1 MNRLTLLLLALC
13 LGINAQNNKIIA
25 SEGWDEESATEV
37 WTENDVTWSID
48 WVEEFTDGSR
58 GRTTFTASDKRKLTV
73 LTDWAVLGG
82 YGYQVLTETPEVSV
96 VSSNQKSMVNTAGV
110 RFQWVRE
117 KRKITTRGSYKRVVI
132 DDTFT
137 SHFPTEEQTNEWV
150 AVDPFDCVVTYKG
163 KSYTFP
169 RKEINVSHK
178 IMDHSY
184 NTLFDMKN
192 DELLYSV
199 GDNTISAVA
208 FGVLHC
214 SVQFFPA
221 EWGFLY
227 DVKQTVSNNKNHNGF
242 VYVWSLHF
250 SEGYVMP
257 VLVASGSINPDWHFE
272 YCEKTDET
280 AYNSAYYHKDSNEW
294 LNAIAS
300 DGSGGMYWSRGGA
313 IVNSKDD
320 EAARNCN
327 WDEGHGTSVHTNRYE
342 ITFPYLGRINAI
354 DTYTD
359 RNMGSWAG
367 IVESDVDQHVN
378 FALSFYFDSPGGKII
393 YDGQEINSFK
403 TFNIESDGPKPM
415 TIQIVPDEGYV
426 LESVT
431 RDNHDATHYVVDNV
445 LSFSSLTYDTSLRF
459 SFVPGEATPP
469 EDPDPDE
476 PQEPE
481 EYVEYNDGTL
491 TFYYDDQR
499 RNREG
504 KTYDL
509 TDSKLS
515 VDGYRVPIWFNHSNS
530 VTRAVFDAS
539 FANSRPTNT
548 TSWFYEFK
556 KLQEIEGIS
565 NLNTSEVTDM
575 SRMFY
580 KTGSSGFEL
589 NVSKFNTSNVKSMHQ
604 MFKGCAVTYLD
615 LSSFDT
621 HQVTDMT
628 GMFDSG
634 QFEEIVFSQKY
645 VSSLSTL
652 CDLAFWKD
660 TDKLKTVTY
669 TGDIPESIHN
679 DFYHHVGTES
689 NPALLKVPEEYWE
702 HYRAK
707 FDGQKFYGGY
717 FTLGDE
723 DDPDNPSH
731 HGSQASAY
739 VVYNEGTLTFYYDNQ
754 RSGRQGTTY
763 GLNDVVGDNCPSWN
777 RHYDTTTKVV
787 FDASFSEARPKTTYR
802 WFSNFWKITEIQGME
817 YLNTS
822 EVTNMGH
829 MFYYVCNLASLDVS
843 GFDTGNVTNMNSMF
857 FLCKGVTDLDVSG
870 FDTGKVT
877 DMVNMFSNC
886 SSLTKLDVS
895 KFNTENVINMGGMFA
910 GCKGINYLN
919 VSNFDTRN
927 VTLMSQMFF
936 GCSSLTSL
944 DVSKF
949 NTSNVTG
956 MSSMFK
962 KCTELTNLIMGSQ
975 FTSDE
980 STNMDA
986 LFANCSKLCK
996 VTFIGDIPTS
1006 INSKFFNGVGTAVAP
1021 ATLVVPEQYEANFQ
1035 AKFDGNMF
1043 YGGYFTLAG
1052 VEFKKGDLN
1061 FDGEVSDDDLE
1072 KMVRLIIL
1080 GMYEANAD
1088 LNGDGVV
1095 NVADIVELVKII
1107 NSDNGTGS
1115 GYFWMGNYMPKSNT
1129 FPTINGKEVEG
1140 IVTTYTSLDD
1150 AMAKASRAYSAGE
1163 YAIVMYPSNWGVKDD
1178 LVFLDSANKK
1188 YYATKQKNLPDFP
1201 DYLYYESTDKI
1212 GANTTMTLST
1222 EVVAKAA
1229 GATLSSK

>member
-1 MNRLTLLLLALC
+1 MC
-13 LGINAQNNKIIA
+13 IGINAQDNKIIA
-25 SEGWDEESATEV
+25 SEGWDEESATAV

-48 WVEEFTDGSR
+48 WVEEYTDGSK

-82 YGYQVLTETPEVSV
+82 YDYHVLTETPEVNV
-96 VSSNQKSMVNTAGV
+96 VSSSQKSKVNTAGV
-110 RFQWVRE
+110 SFQWVRE
-117 KRKITTRGSYKRVVI
+117 KRKITTRGSYKRIVI
-132 DDTFT
+132 DDTFP
-137 SHFPTEEQTNEWV
+137 SPFPTEEQTNEWV

-163 KSYTFP
+163 QSYTFP
-169 RKEINVSHK
+169 RKEVCVSHS
-178 IMDHSY
+178 ILDHWY
-184 NTLFDMKN
+184 NSSFDMKN

-208 FGVLHC
+208 FGVLHREA
-214 SVQFFPA
+214 SFFPP
-221 EWGFLY
+221 EWGILY
-227 DVKQTVSNNKNHNGF
+227 EVKQTLASTKNGYGKHSGF
-242 VYVWSLHF
+242 AYIWSLHF

-257 VLVASGSINPDWHFE
+257 VPTFSVPNWHFE
-272 YCEKTDET
+272 YCERTDET
-280 AYNSAYYHKDSNEW
+280 DYNSAYYVSKSGEW
-294 LNAIAS
+294 LNAIAE
-300 DGSGGMYWSRGGA
+300 DKNGGMYWTRNEA
-313 IVNSKDD
+313 IMDYVSD
-320 EAARNCN
+320 EVASNLN
-327 WDEGHGTSVHTNRYE
+327 WNEGHGTSVHTNRFK
-342 ITFPYLGRINAI
+342 ITFPYLGRIEAI

-359 RNMGSWAG
+359 NNLGSWTG
-367 IVESDVDQHVN
+367 ITEHDVNQHVN
-378 FALSFYFDSPGGKII
+378 FSLRFYFDTPGGKII
-393 YDGQEINSFK
+393 YDGQEINSFE

-426 LESVT
+426 LKRVM
-431 RDNHDATHYVVDNV
+431 RGDHDATHYVVDNV

-459 SFVPGEATPP
+459 VFEQGEATPP
-469 EDPDPDE
+469 ENSDPDE

-589 NVSKFNTSNVKSMHQ
+589 DVSKFNTSNVKSMHQ

-679 DFYHHVGTES
+679 DFYRHVGTKS

-707 FDGQKFYGGY
+707 FDGQMFYGGY

-723 DDPDNPSH
+723 DDPDIPSH

-777 RHYDTTTKVV
+777 EHYNTTTKVV
-787 FDASFSEARPKTTYR
+787 FDASFSEAKPKTTYR
-802 WFSNFWKITEIQGME
+802 WFSNFWKITEIQGLE

-829 MFYYVCNLASLDVS
+829 MFYYVSSLANLDVS
-843 GFDTGNVTNMNSMF
+843 GFDTRNVTNMNSMF
-857 FLCKGVTDLDVSG
+857 FLCRAMTNLDVSG

-886 SSLTKLDVS
+886 
-895 KFNTENVINMGGMFA
+895 
-910 GCKGINYLN
+910 
-919 VSNFDTRN
+919 
-927 VTLMSQMFF
+927 
-936 GCSSLTSL
+936 
-944 DVSKF
+944 
-949 NTSNVTG
+949 
-956 MSSMFK
+956 
-962 KCTELTNLIMGSQ
+962 TELTNLIMGSQ

-980 STNMDA
+980 STSIDA
-986 LFANCSKLCK
+986 LFSNCSKLCK

-1006 INSKFFNGVGTAVAP
+1006 INSKFFEGFGTADAP
-1021 ATLVVPEQYEANFQ
+1021 ATLVVPEQYKANYQ
-1035 AKFDGNMF
+1035 AKFDGNLF

-1061 FDGEVSDDDLE
+1061 FDGEVNDVDLE
-1072 KMVRLIIL
+1072 KMVGLIMS
-1080 GMYEANAD
+1080 GKYEVNAD
-1088 LNGDGVV
+1088 LNSDGVV
-1095 NVADIVELVKII
+1095 NAADIVELINII
-1107 NSDNGTGS
+1107 KNNSNVGS
-1115 GYFWMGNYMPKSNT
+1115 GYFWIGTMKPNSSNIAT
-1129 FPTINGKEVEG
+1129 KEGV
-1140 IVTTYTSLDD
+1140 VTTYRSLSEALSHSPSLAVQAGSYAVVLCPSSWNVYADNVVLQD
-1150 AMAKASRAYSAGE
+1150 EESGKNYNLKKGTTDIEDHDVFETTGRIEATTTVVLKTKA
-1163 YAIVMYPSNWGVKDD
+1163 D
-1178 LVFLDSANKK
+1178 
-1188 YYATKQKNLPDFP
+1188 
-1201 DYLYYESTDKI
+1201 
-1212 GANTTMTLST
+1212 ANTN
-1222 EVVAKAA
+1222 
-1229 GATLSSK
+1229 

>member
-1 MNRLTLLLLALC
+1 MDIEGTAFDNCYNIETFTVEDGNLT
-13 LGINAQNNKIIA
+13 INANI
-25 SEGWDEESATEV
+25 
-37 WTENDVTWSID
+37 
-48 WVEEFTDGSR
+48 F
-58 GRTTFTASDKRKLTV
+58 V
-73 LTDWAVLGG
+73 LTN
-82 YGYQVLTETPEVSV
+82 Y
-96 VSSNQKSMVNTAGV
+96 
-110 RFQWVRE
+110 
-117 KRKITTRGSYKRVVI
+117 
-132 DDTFT
+132 
-137 SHFPTEEQTNEWV
+137 
-150 AVDPFDCVVTYKG
+150 
-163 KSYTFP
+163 
-169 RKEINVSHK
+169 
-178 IMDHSY
+178 
-184 NTLFDMKN
+184 
-192 DELLYSV
+192 
-199 GDNTISAVA
+199 
-208 FGVLHC
+208 
-214 SVQFFPA
+214 
-221 EWGFLY
+221 
-227 DVKQTVSNNKNHNGF
+227 
-242 VYVWSLHF
+242 
-250 SEGYVMP
+250 
-257 VLVASGSINPDWHFE
+257 
-272 YCEKTDET
+272 
-280 AYNSAYYHKDSNEW
+280 
-294 LNAIAS
+294 
-300 DGSGGMYWSRGGA
+300 
-313 IVNSKDD
+313 
-320 EAARNCN
+320 
-327 WDEGHGTSVHTNRYE
+327 
-342 ITFPYLGRINAI
+342 
-354 DTYTD
+354 
-359 RNMGSWAG
+359 
-367 IVESDVDQHVN
+367 
-378 FALSFYFDSPGGKII
+378 
-393 YDGQEINSFK
+393 
-403 TFNIESDGPKPM
+403 DGPKYFISHITSPNELYSGVFRED
-415 TIQIVPDEGYV
+415 TTRPILCVPTGTKKIYQSLEGWKRVKYIVEASGPDEAFMDGKNLYRINGSELTFV
-426 LESVT
+426 VGATSSRTEVPATISYRDQIYTVTIIGEEAFKGAGLNGNIIIPSTIKEIGDNAFSLRVADYSKSVT
-431 RDNHDATHYVVDNV
+431 SYIKDPFPISDNV
-445 LSFSSLTYDTSLRF
+445 FDEEMKANKPLY
-459 SFVPGEATPP
+459 VPYGTKVKY
-469 EDPDPDE
+469 
-476 PQEPE
+476 QTT
-481 EYVEYNDGTL
+481 DGWK
-491 TFYYDDQR
+491 
-499 RNREG
+499 E
-504 KTYDL
+504 
-509 TDSKLS
+509 
-515 VDGYRVPIWFNHSNS
+515 
-530 VTRAVFDAS
+530 
-539 FANSRPTNT
+539 FAN
-548 TSWFYEFK
+548 
-556 KLQEIEGIS
+556 IEEMDPEP
-565 NLNTSEVTDM
+565 SE
-575 SRMFY
+575 
-580 KTGSSGFEL
+580 
-589 NVSKFNTSNVKSMHQ
+589 
-604 MFKGCAVTYLD
+604 
-615 LSSFDT
+615 
-621 HQVTDMT
+621 
-628 GMFDSG
+628 
-634 QFEEIVFSQKY
+634 
-645 VSSLSTL
+645 
-652 CDLAFWKD
+652 
-660 TDKLKTVTY
+660 
-669 TGDIPESIHN
+669 P
-679 DFYHHVGTES
+679 
-689 NPALLKVPEEYWE
+689 
-702 HYRAK
+702 
-707 FDGQKFYGGY
+707 
-717 FTLGDE
+717 
-723 DDPDNPSH
+723 
-731 HGSQASAY
+731 Y
-739 VVYNEGTLTFYYDNQ
+739 VVYDDGTLTFYYDNQ
-754 RSGRQGTTY
+754 RSDRQGTTY

-787 FDASFSEARPKTTYR
+787 FDASFSEAKPKTTYR

-829 MFYYVCNLASLDVS
+829 MFYYVCNLANLDVS

-877 DMVNMFSNC
+877 DMINMFCNC
-886 SSLTKLDVS
+886 SSLTNLDVS

-1052 VEFKKGDLN
+1052 VEFEKGDLN

-1150 AMAKASRAYSAGE
+1150 AMAKASRTYSAGE
-1163 YAIVMYPSNWGVKDD
+1163 YAIVMYPSSWGVKDD

-1188 YYATKQKNLPDFP
+1188 YYATKRKNLPDFP

>member
-1 MNRLTLLLLALC
+1 MNRLTLLLLALFALC

-73 LTDWAVLGG
+73 LTDWSVLGG
-82 YGYQVLTETPEVSV
+82 YGYQVLTEKPEVKL
-96 VSSNQKSMVNTAGV
+96 VSSSQKSKVNNAGV

-117 KRKITTRGSYKRVVI
+117 KRKITTRGSYKRIVI
-132 DDTFT
+132 DATFP
-137 SHFPTEEQTNEWV
+137 SPFPTEEQTNEWV
-150 AVDPFDCVVTYKG
+150 TVDPFDCVVTYKG
-163 KSYTFP
+163 QSYTFP
-169 RKEINVSHK
+169 RKEVNVSHG
-178 IMDHSY
+178 ISDYS
-184 NTLFDMKN
+184 N
-192 DELLYSV
+192 DELSYTV
-199 GDNTISAVA
+199 GDNTIKAVA
-208 FGVLHC
+208 FGTLHC
-214 SVQFFPA
+214 GATFFPA
-221 EWGFLY
+221 EWGLLY
-227 DVKQTVSNNKNHNGF
+227 EVKQTVSNNKKHNAF

-257 VLVASGSINPDWHFE
+257 VVVASGSINPDWHFE
-272 YCEKTDET
+272 YCEKTDEK
-280 AYNSAYYHKDSNEW
+280 AYNSAFYHKDSNEW

-320 EAARNCN
+320 EAARHCN
-327 WDEGHGTSVHTNRYE
+327 WDEGHGTSVHTNRYD
-342 ITFPYLGRINAI
+342 ITLPYLGRINAI
-354 DTYTD
+354 DTYTG

-367 IVESDVDQHVN
+367 ITEHDTDQHVN
-378 FALSFYFDSPGGKII
+378 FALRFYIDGHGGKII
-393 YDGQEINSFK
+393 YDGQEITNSKF
-403 TFNIESDGPKPM
+403 FYDIESDGPKPV

-431 RDNHDATHYVVDNV
+431 RNSHDATHYVVDNV
-445 LSFSSLTYDTSLRF
+445 LSFTSLTYDTSLRF
-459 SFVPGEATPP
+459 HFVPGEATPP
-469 EDPDPDE
+469 DDPDPDD

-481 EYVEYNDGTL
+481 EYVEYNNGTL

-499 RNREG
+499 SNREG
-504 KTYDL
+504 TTYDL

-548 TSWFYEFK
+548 TCWFYEFK
-556 KLQEIEGIS
+556 KLQKIEGIS

-589 NVSKFNTSNVKSMHQ
+589 DVSKFNTSKVKSMHQ
-604 MFKGCAVTYLD
+604 MFQGCAVTYLD

-621 HQVTDMT
+621 HQITDMT
-628 GMFDSG
+628 GMFESG
-634 QFEEIVFSQKY
+634 QFEEIVFSQQY

-669 TGDIPESIHN
+669 TGDIPESIHK
-679 DFYHHVGTES
+679 DFYHHVGTKS
-689 NPALLKVPEEYWE
+689 NPALLKVPEEYRE

-707 FDGQKFYGGY
+707 FDGQMFYGGY

-723 DDPDNPSH
+723 DDPDDPSH
-731 HGSQASAY
+731 PGSQASAY
-739 VVYNEGTLTFYYDNQ
+739 VVYNEGTLAFYYDKKRIG
-754 RSGRQGTTY
+754 RSGTVY
-763 GLNDVVGDNCPSWN
+763 NLNEGEDEPGWVLDSNN
-777 RHYDTTTKVV
+777 RNAEKVV
-787 FDASFSEARPKTTYR
+787 FDASFAKARPTSTFH
-802 WFSNFWKITEIQGME
+802 WFLNCDYLSEIQGIE
-817 YLNTS
+817 NLNTS
-822 EVTNMGH
+822 EVRNMCA
-829 MFYYVCNLASLDVS
+829 MFALCKSLKSVDVS
-843 GFDTGNVTNMNSMF
+843 HFDTRVVEDAGGMFSNCTSLESIDMSHFDTGNIYNMASMF
-857 FLCKGVTDLDVSG
+857 
-870 FDTGKVT
+870 
-877 DMVNMFSNC
+877 NNC
-886 SSLTKLDVS
+886 NSLTKLDLS
-895 KFNTENVINMGGMFA
+895 NFNTGKVEYLPYMF
-910 GCKGINYLN
+910 
-919 VSNFDTRN
+919 S
-927 VTLMSQMFF
+927 
-936 GCSSLTSL
+936 GCSNLRTLYLGSGFKSSNAVSCEEAFADCQSL
-944 DVSKF
+944 SK
-949 NTSNVTG
+949 VV
-956 MSSMFK
+956 
-962 KCTELTNLIMGSQ
+962 
-975 FTSDE
+975 FT
-980 STNMDA
+980 
-986 LFANCSKLCK
+986 
-996 VTFIGDIPTS
+996 GDIPAN
-1006 INSKFFNGVGTAVAP
+1006 INSKFFEGVGTAVAL
-1021 ATLVVPEQYEANFQ
+1021 ATLVVQEQYKANYQ

-1043 YGGYFTLAG
+1043 YGGYFTLEG
-1052 VEFKKGDLN
+1052 VVFKKGDLN
-1061 FDGEVSDDDLE
+1061 GDGEVKNVDL
-1072 KMVRLIIL
+1072 VNVLTLIMN
-1080 GMYEANAD
+1080 GKYETNAD

-1150 AMAKASRAYSAGE
+1150 AMAKASRTYSAGE
-1163 YAIVMYPSNWGVKDD
+1163 YAIVMYPSSWGVKDD

-1188 YYATKQKNLPDFP
+1188 YYATKRKNLPDFP